1 MIWREA
7 LGKFDIALDWLLSES
22 VSNSVI
28 GYLNNSYPEEE
39 KTRVRLK
46 I

>member
-7 LGKFDIALDWLLSES
+7 LGKFGIALDWLLSGS

-28 GYLNNSYPEEE
+28 EYLNISYLEEE
-39 KTRVRLK
+39 KTE
-46 I
+46 